1 MRVKKGARHVLHND
15 DELSLISPQAG
26 DKWDSANFIVKI
38 NLDSSENVIAGFPAD
53 IDGESLEESLSK
65 AVKNGNIGK
74 VSELISQGVDI
85 NVKLINANWMPLHE
99 AALQGHDT
107 VVALLLQVEL
117 QLIFWIQ

>member
-1 MRVKKGARHVLHND
+1 MLHND